1 MRYIFVIFGV
11 AILLVSEEWKWG
23 NIHWLFWGSAA
34 VCGVI
39 GGLTKDKELSIIAI
53 ILVLLGLKGLLD

>member
-23 NIHWLFWGSAA
+23 NIHRLLWGSGA

-39 GGLTKDKELSIIAI
+39 GGLTKDKELFIIAI
-53 ILVLLGLKGLLD
+53 ILGLLGLKVLSD